1 MGGIKLA
8 ILCPAVYVGQFG
20 GPYTLLACDGRVLGT
35 SIEGLKSIAE
45 AFLESSFLQVSCSS
59 VRGTNQLGKFKSW
72 IGFARAFLSVL
83 FSWRFEALSIFV
95 RGCSLSKESVLDYL
109 KVSYALD
116 FACIANARRRKK
128 KRKSFVKRRG
138 FKCDGERRIPPLL
151 VREALRG
158 RRRRRDGAAA
168 GFDPGPLDE
177 TLGHSF
183 CYVRSSSPA
192 HSRSSSASSCN
203 GGGGGGGGG
212 GAAAVE
218 TAFKTISGASV
229 SANSSAT
236 LPVYGSGASA
246 AASSGFRSSSSFS
259 ALPLQ
264 LAAASGPLDRG
275 FFLSGP
281 IERGALSG
289 PSTKSPSPARSFN
302 GRKGDLP
309 DAAAA
314 DCSAAAEG
322 SVQWAHGKAGE
333 DRVHIVVSE
342 EHRWLFVGIYDGFNG
357 PEAPDFLVANLYRS
371 VFDEL
376 RGLFWA
382 EDEEETLPQESSFEK
397 DERRTRGCVLED
409 SRVVSKPL
417 WQFLADGDGD
427 AELDFSGSGRFAF
440 SLSKLRYGIGS
451 WRKDGRKV
459 RLPRWIYASDDKAK
473 ESSRV
478 VADRGSSGGS
488 RRRKAAP
495 AVADHG
501 LVLGALARALE
512 TTELAFLEMTDRAM
526 DCNPEMALMGSCLLV
541 ALMRDDD
548 VYVMNIDE
556 ASRRDATE
564 LGALQLSTDHST
576 SIKEEVLRIKREHPD
591 DDQCIVNER
600 VKGRLKV
607 TRAFGAGYL
616 KQPKWNDGLLEMF
629 RNEFVGTAPYITCT
643 PSLRHYKLRP
653 NDQFLVL
660 SSDGLYQYLSNKE
673 VVLHVENFLERFPD
687 GDPAQSLIEE
697 LLFRAAQKAG
707 MDFFELLDI
716 PQGDRRKYHDDVTV
730 MVISLEGRIWKSSG
744 KYV

>member
-1 MGGIKLA
+1 MGSGA
-8 ILCPAVYVGQFG
+8 S
-20 GPYTLLACDGRVLGT
+20 R
-35 SIEGLKSIAE
+35 
-45 AFLESSFLQVSCSS
+45 
-59 VRGTNQLGKFKSW
+59 
-72 IGFARAFLSVL
+72 L
-83 FSWRFEALSIFV
+83 FSCV
-95 RGCSLSKESVLDYL
+95 RPSGGGV
-109 KVSYALD
+109 
-116 FACIANARRRKK
+116 
-128 KRKSFVKRRG
+128 G
-138 FKCDGERRIPPLL
+138 G
-151 VREALRG
+151 G
-158 RRRRRDGAAA
+158 DGAAA

-192 HSRSSSASSCN
+192 HSRSSSASSCT

-212 GAAAVE
+212 GGSAAVE

-289 PSTKSPSPARSFN
+289 PLDQVPFSGPIVKKKRRGLPRRLRKPSLFGRSLSEKNRPWVVPLRSFN

-382 EDEEETLPQESSFEK
+382 EDEEEPLPQESSFEK
-397 DERRTRGCVLED
+397 DERRTRGSVLED

-548 VYVMNIDE
+548 VYVMNVGDSRAIVAQRRDWGSVDRQMDDGGFGCNDGGRNCDVEIDE
-556 ASRRDATE
+556 ASRREATE

-673 VVLHVENFLERFPD
+673 VVLHVENFMERFPD